1 MWQREI
7 IFYSNCTK
15 NVRYYSSKHGECPL
29 EAKFFCRDLL
39 SFNRWPIIWYYGQ
52 LNRPTLAYFYH
63 RTKYNFSISALK
75 PVQLSLVGPEDA
87 PRLHQKRNQS
97 PRGAKKGCNMRGSG
111 CPNFVPMQ
119 ILILSR
125 DKKFEKCPVFSLS
138 PFSFIWGRCSK
149 SFNSIGLYF
158 L

>member
-1 MWQREI
+1 MRI
-7 IFYSNCTK
+7 PCY
-15 NVRYYSSKHGECPL
+15 
-29 EAKFFCRDLL
+29 L
-39 SFNRWPIIWYYGQ
+39 SIIWYYGP

-97 PRGAKKGCNMRGSG
+97 PRGAKQGCNMRGWG

-138 PFSFIWGRCSK
+138 PSQFVILTAGFIMRILWLFFLNMLVLTYLKAIWMIIKKSLEPFLKKSIFSIFG
-149 SFNSIGLYF
+149 
-158 L
+158 